1 MFSEIS
7 MTSQFVLDLHNLVI
21 FISLLHVMVVE
32 PADSLPRP
40 QQPVTQWRPF
50 AKDNEANAHKS

>member
-1 MFSEIS
+1 
-7 MTSQFVLDLHNLVI
+7 MTTQFVLDLHNLVI

-40 QQPVTQWRPF
+40 QQPVRQWTPF
-50 AKDNEANAHKS
+50 AKDNEAKASNEVS